1 MVRILEILDLNPKT
15 LKCRVAAEMAEACGT
30 AYYRYGAALL
40 YRAQEEQDVFGD
52 DMKSAAQQRDVQ
64 VRGVLCCAAAT
75 CGVRCTAPMCG
86 RVLQR
91 SEGLDSEMRG
101 FSS

>member
-1 MVRILEILDLNPKT
+1 
-15 LKCRVAAEMAEACGT
+15 MAEACGT

-64 VRGVLCCAAAT
+64 VRCMQMYPRAAIEAHCAAH
-75 CGVRCTAPMCG
+75 APEALKCENIKLA
-86 RVLQR
+86 RD
-91 SEGLDSEMRG
+91 EGLSHGDARG
-101 FSS
+101 WLLIASSCHQSQQ